1 MRLWYVA
8 ATRARDLLVLP
19 RHSAKLSDNSW
30 ARLVDFGLEHLEAL
44 DTGIWEGRRAA
55 AEVQQNSQTREVF
68 ATEAVAIYKLRR
80 TLVWQ
85 RPSRDEADW
94 VPPPSPREFFESP
107 EDAEECADVPVPA
120 VAGST
125 ARGLILHK
133 LIEEFLTAELRGGAP
148 EIEQRTLEL
157 LRQLGIKP
165 VDDPKAGI
173 APAEIAGTV
182 VRTLSLP
189 EIARLGRELIKLA
202 ATVLLTRAG

>member
-1 MRLWYVA
+1 MPVSLSPEIAALIREYANRRRIARERVRLWYVA

-55 AEVQQNSQTREVF
+55 AEKSQQNSQTREVF

-125 ARGLILHK
+125 TRRINSPQADRGI
-133 LIEEFLTAELRGGAP
+133 F
-148 EIEQRTLEL
+148 
-157 LRQLGIKP
+157 
-165 VDDPKAGI
+165 DC
-173 APAEIAGTV
+173 
-182 VRTLSLP
+182 
-189 EIARLGRELIKLA
+189 
-202 ATVLLTRAG
+202 